1 MTNKSL
7 IIAIVLVIIIGGG
20 LGWYFI
26 SNSDSGSN
34 DTNVSN
40 SNINLYIT
48 ENQKRMEACETWGG
62 TWSSNSLGEEF
73 CSNLSDEENKIGY
86 CDDANGTIG
95 KLTLI
100 DTGDDDDLIDI
111 NITIATDVNYTIDS
125 PATGIWNSSSVALT
139 YNFPPT
145 IGTPVTGTT
154 NIKHVNITLTTENS
168 HVEELSD
175 KKIIFNAF
183 SCNLGSYKLERKVF
197 E

>member
-86 CDDANGTIG
+86 CDDANGTMTGNGEGTWCEFSYADAGKSCTSSDQCEGNCVTNKLSNLGREGTCQLNTTTTYRCDTPIEKDYLMTWIG
-95 KLTLI
+95 
-100 DTGDDDDLIDI
+100 DMG
-111 NITIATDVNYTIDS
+111 
-125 PATGIWNSSSVALT
+125 
-139 YNFPPT
+139 
-145 IGTPVTGTT
+145 
-154 NIKHVNITLTTENS
+154 
-168 HVEELSD
+168 
-175 KKIIFNAF
+175 F
-183 SCNLGSYKLERKVF
+183 SCSSTNWESMCDTFCEK
-197 E
+197 